1 MKIAKRIIKRFSN
14 HNEAVL
20 STAQLIMLPT
30 ITIKAQKQ
38 ILIEQ
43 EYQLITFTETEMKLH
58 FVSGYVVIT
67 GLNFVIKMMYANEIL
82 IEGEII
88 SITFQNE

>member
-1 MKIAKRIIKRFSN
+1 
-14 HNEAVL
+14 
-20 STAQLIMLPT
+20 MLPT

-43 EYQLITFTETEMKLH
+43 EYQLVTFTETVIKLN

-67 GLNFVIKMMYANEIL
+67 GVNFAIKMMYANEIL
-82 IEGEII
+82 IEGEIKA
-88 SITFQNE
+88 ITFQNA